1 MRRPSS
7 YLIESAWQ
15 GNFSYRAIYF
25 CKSRRQTHPESS
37 PPLSKPSK
45 PASNAAADFHIN
57 RWRMSPRRRPRSHS
71 VGRCIRCLLFFD
83 FRDVFYAYQTLLE
96 APSTGAM
103 AFRVFTMH
111 GPTGQ
116 AHSNSLMNG
125 WWPDQA

>member
-15 GNFSYRAIYF
+15 GNFSCQAIYF

-57 RWRMSPRRRPRSHS
+57 RWRMSPRCPR
-71 VGRCIRCLLFFD
+71 
-83 FRDVFYAYQTLLE
+83 
-96 APSTGAM
+96 
-103 AFRVFTMH
+103 
-111 GPTGQ
+111 
-116 AHSNSLMNG
+116 
-125 WWPDQA
+125 PDQQDFLPGKEIFLEIIVLACEPLRNLLNVQFSGPVEQSVKSA